1 LLQYSALHLEN
12 KCNDNRL
19 RVEILTT
26 NNLAEAPSAKIT
38 VHFIEFFPPASMAS
52 SRASIFLQFFQAI
65 LEILSTPTAIQK

>member
-1 LLQYSALHLEN
+1 
-12 KCNDNRL
+12 
-19 RVEILTT
+19 
-26 NNLAEAPSAKIT
+26 LAEAPSAKIT